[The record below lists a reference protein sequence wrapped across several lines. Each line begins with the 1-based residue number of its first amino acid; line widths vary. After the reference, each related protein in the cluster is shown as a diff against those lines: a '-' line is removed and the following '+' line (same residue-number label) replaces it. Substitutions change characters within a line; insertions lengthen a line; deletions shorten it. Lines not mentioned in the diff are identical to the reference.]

1 MRKIVCIDDE
11 APMNDLVGFILKS
24 AGGFETHM
32 AQSGQD
38 GLSLIADIKPDLV
51 LLDIMMP
58 EMDGW
63 EVYQTMKKN
72 EDMSSIP
79 VIIVTAKSQPIDKT
93 LARSIAGVDDY
104 ITKPFTPQDLVS
116 KIREVLGD
124 GDHNGAQS

>member
-32 AQSGQD
+32 AQNGPE
-38 GLSLIADIKPDLV
+38 GLTLIANVKPDLV

-63 EVYQTMKKN
+63 DVYTAMKKD
-72 EDMSSIP
+72 EGMSSIP

-93 LARSIAGVDDY
+93 LAVSIAGVDDY

-116 KIREVLGD
+116 KIREVLGE
-124 GDHNGAQS
+124 GNHINT